1 MKRII
6 LSCLVA
12 ATALIYFSCDESG
25 RIDQIDGSIPA
36 PKPVEITGV
45 SKIPGGAVIRVKI
58 PDDDNLKGV
67 VAKYERNGEMINTK
81 ISRYLDTL
89 VVVGYADTL
98 AHKVQ
103 VSAFN
108 INEVTSTPVEVTINP
123 LPAAVKTIDFNLIES
138 FGGIKVH
145 VMKNNSKADLAVCL
159 LADKDTANI
168 NLPNKSKKWVE
179 VTTMFT
185 ASEDIYLPRRG
196 LKDVKTIFG
205 VYIRDRWG
213 NKSDTL
219 VKVLKPLQEI
229 NLDKKLFK
237 YYNPGDDN
245 SVSTNSSL
253 YPISALWDGSGV
265 SASPY
270 FYASTSSNPMPQWV
284 TIDLGVRAKLS
295 RIGKMARI
303 DYAIWTGA
311 HPRQFEFWGSMAPTG
326 KVITSNEH
334 GFDDTWFKLGTFEQ
348 PRPSGYNPDGTV
360 PSSFTAED
368 REMFNTGTEFEM
380 DNTVD
385 IHAYDELRYLRVVI
399 VNTFTTWETKA
410 TVGQVQLG
418 EITPF
423 GQILGTYNK

>member
-12 ATALIYFSCDESG
+12 VTALIYFSCDDSG
-25 RIDQIDGSIPA
+25 RIDQIDNSIPA
-36 PKPVEITGV
+36 PKPIEVTQV

-67 VAKYERNGEMINTK
+67 VARYERNGEVVEAK
-81 ISRYLDTL
+81 ISRYLDSL

-103 VSAFN
+103 VSSFN
-108 INEVTSTPVEVTINP
+108 VNEVTSTPVEVIIKP
-123 LPAAVKTIDFNLIES
+123 LPAAVKTIQFDVVEA

-145 VMKNNSKADLAVCL
+145 VMNNTARADLAVVL
-159 LADKDTANI
+159 LADKDSNNI
-168 NLPNKSKKWVE
+168 SLPDKSKKWVE

-205 VYIRDRWG
+205 VYLRDRWG

-219 VKVLKPLQEI
+219 VKILKPLQEI
-229 NLDKKLFK
+229 NLDKKRFK

-245 SVSTNSSL
+245 SFSTNSSL
-253 YPISALWDGSGV
+253 YPIQSLWDGSGV

-270 FYASTSSNPMPQWV
+270 FYASNSANPMPQWF

-303 DYAIWTGA
+303 DYNIWTGA

-326 KVITSNEH
+326 KVNVANEH
-334 GFDDTWFKLGTFEQ
+334 GFDDSWFKLGSFEQ

-360 PSSFTAED
+360 PASFTAED
-368 REMFNTGTEFEM
+368 RVMFNTGTEFEM
-380 DNTVD
+380 DDTVEKN
-385 IHAYDELRYLRVVI
+385 AYGELRYLRVVI
-399 VNTFTTWETKA
+399 VNTFATWETKA
-410 TVGQVQLG
+410 TVGQIQLG
-418 EITPF
+418 ELTPF
-423 GQILGTYNK
+423 GQVLEVYSK

>member
-12 ATALIYFSCDESG
+12 VTALIYFSCDESG

-36 PKPVEITGV
+36 PKPVEVTRV

-67 VAKYERNGEMINTK
+67 VAKYERNGEIVNTK
-81 ISRYLDTL
+81 ISRYLDSL
-89 VVVGYADTL
+89 VIVGYADTL
-98 AHKVQ
+98 EHKVQ

-108 INEVTSTPVEVTINP
+108 VNEVTSTPVEVTINP
-123 LPAAVKTIDFNLIES
+123 LPAAVQTIHFDIVEA
-138 FGGIKVH
+138 FGGIKIH
-145 VMKNNSKADLAVCL
+145 VMNNTSKADLAVYL
-159 LADKDTANI
+159 LADKDINNI
-168 NLPNKSKKWVE
+168 NLPDRSKKWVE
-179 VTTMFT
+179 VTTLFT
-185 ASEDIYLPRRG
+185 ASEDIFLPRRG
-196 LKDVKTIFG
+196 LKDVETIFG

-219 VKVLKPLQEI
+219 VKVLTPLQEI
-229 NLDKKLFK
+229 KLDKKLFK

-245 SVSTNSSL
+245 SFSTNSSL
-253 YPISALWDGSGV
+253 YPIQSLWDESGY
-265 SASPY
+265 SAAPY
-270 FYASTSSNPMPQWV
+270 FYASTSSNPIPQWF

-311 HPRQFEFWGSMAPTG
+311 HPRQFEFWGSMEPTG
-326 KVITSNEH
+326 KVNPNNEH
-334 GFDDTWFKLGTFEQ
+334 GFDDSWFKLGSFEQ

-360 PSSFTAED
+360 PASYTAED
-368 REMFNTGTEFEM
+368 RVMFNTGTEFEM
-380 DNTVD
+380 NNTVD
-385 IHAYDELRYLRVVI
+385 VHAYDELRYLRVVI

-410 TVGQVQLG
+410 TVGQIQLG

-423 GQILGTYNK
+423 GQVLEAYNK